1 MLFLEN
7 PNDGVQVPPAPCSL
21 ACALGSSGLHLQKV
35 QLAIQ
40 GYRKGQQ
47 LSILGKDSNWLCS
60 VFLEQGSHCEG
71 RRGPPRAGIPPRT
84 VGQLAPD
91 RSRNAERMW
100 KEQRPLPGPPSC
112 RDPRRLGDGVRSGPA
127 FRRDGSCGWERRVKQ
142 KERRILNCSRGRCGG
157 IMWKEGLA
165 SQVEGNHLFHPFLL
179 CSSPTF

>member
-71 RRGPPRAGIPPRT
+71 RRGPQEQESFLRQSVSWPQTAAEMQSKCG
-84 VGQLAPD
+84 
-91 RSRNAERMW
+91 RS
-100 KEQRPLPGPPSC
+100 K

-179 CSSPTF
+179 SSSPRF